1 MKALFFVGN
10 MFFLLF
16 DFYYFGVKQFL
27 VKKLSELWPF
37 SWVKWW
43 QNLESK
49 KITRTQK
56 PGADRVKTPVC
67 DHVINAQP
75 LTFLWLGS
83 ECPEKRINYVERED
97 SEDTENVR
105 SWADCSDICSARA
118 DCNAWTWNSKN
129 PGRCITMRSFGRR
142 TRNDRFRISG
152 SRECKGKII
161 W

>member
-67 DHVINAQP
+67 DHVINVQP
-75 LTFLWLGS
+75 LTFLWSGS
-83 ECPEKRINYVERED
+83 ECPEKNRNYIERED
-97 SEDTENVR
+97 SEVTENVW
-105 SWADCSDICSARA
+105 SWVACSDICSARA
-118 DCNAWTWNSKN
+118 DCTAWTLNTK
-129 PGRCITMRSFGRR
+129 RHMCITMRSFGIRR
-142 TRNDRFRISG
+142 YEHMRVSG